1 MNRSLKFDLRQDT
14 KTNITEVVGF
24 FRYFRFSLKISWTLY
39 VVRNTSD
46 GAECHLENGVIS
58 KRLIDTNTW
67 LCLLHWASVYHTGTF
82 ECVCVCA
89 RARAQEWVGVCVS
102 ARLTSLL
109 RNLSSGLGG
118 RPETG
123 GVLICE
129 GDSFIKF
136 IWCQK
141 SVNKA

>member
-1 MNRSLKFDLRQDT
+1 LSLLNMNRSFRFDLRQD
-14 KTNITEVVGF
+14 VGF
-24 FRYFRFSLKISWTLY
+24 FRYFRFSVTISWTLY
-39 VVRNTSD
+39 VLRNTSD
-46 GAECHLENGVIS
+46 GAGCHLENGVIS

-82 ECVCVCA
+82 ERVCV
-89 RARAQEWVGVCVS
+89 RAQEWVGVCVS
-102 ARLTSLL
+102 ARPTSLL
-109 RNLSSGLGG
+109 RNPSSGLGG

-123 GVLICE
+123 GMLNCE
-129 GDSFIKF
+129 GDSFIEF

>member
-82 ECVCVCA
+82 ECVCVCVRA
-89 RARAQEWVGVCVS
+89 RARVSGCLCKCQTDVTITQSEQWVRRQAWNGRS
-102 ARLTSLL
+102 ADLWRWQ
-109 RNLSSGLGG
+109 
-118 RPETG
+118 
-123 GVLICE
+123 
-129 GDSFIKF
+129 FH
-136 IWCQK
+136 
-141 SVNKA
+141 